1 MLKLT
6 YLESGLYLEL
16 LSESVEDWLALRV
29 VFALRMGDR
38 LVAEKMTASLLLPI
52 DLLQR
57 SSLEKL
63 VRQEEGIWLAQGDAD
78 HIEVSLAGTWMT
90 SGAAESEGIFV
101 TAFNPVLESL
111 LFQLWQMSQVEAS
124 SISR

>member
-38 LVAEKMTASLLLPI
+38 LVAERTTASLLLPI
-52 DLLQR
+52 DLFQR

-63 VRQEEGIWLAQGDAD
+63 VRQEEGVWSAQGDAD
-78 HIEVSLAGTWMT
+78 HIEVSLTGTWIA
-90 SGAAESEGIFV
+90 SDEEDSEGIFV
-101 TAFNPVLESL
+101 TTLNPVLESL
-111 LFQLWQMSQVEAS
+111 LFQIWQASQVRAS
-124 SISR
+124 SVSH